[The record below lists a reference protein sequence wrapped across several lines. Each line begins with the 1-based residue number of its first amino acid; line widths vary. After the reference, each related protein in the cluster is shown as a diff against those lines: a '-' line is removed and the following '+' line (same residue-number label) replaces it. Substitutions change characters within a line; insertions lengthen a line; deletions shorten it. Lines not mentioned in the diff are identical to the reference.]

1 MVYKHVRFD
10 DMTDTEIS
18 EKMGGSEYK
27 EEVSDHVNITQR
39 MIQSRFELLRDL
51 SEEQMFALNKQL
63 VKRLDWR
70 LMPIITLMFLM
81 K

>member
-1 MVYKHVRFD
+1 
-10 DMTDTEIS
+10 
-18 EKMGGSEYK
+18 MGGSEYK
-27 EEVSDHVNITQR
+27 EEVSDYVNITQR

>member
-1 MVYKHVRFD
+1 
-10 DMTDTEIS
+10 MTDTEIS

>member
-1 MVYKHVRFD
+1 MADVAVN
-10 DMTDTEIS
+10 
-18 EKMGGSEYK
+18 EKMGGSEFK
-27 EEVSDHVNITQR
+27 EEVVDHVNITPQI
-39 MIQSRFELLRDL
+39 IQSRFELLRDL
-51 SEEQMFALNKQL
+51 TEDQMATLNKQL

>member
-1 MVYKHVRFD
+1 
-10 DMTDTEIS
+10 MTDKNIG
-18 EKMGGSEYK
+18 EKMEVSEFK
-27 EEVSDHVNITQR
+27 EEVVDYNITPQ
-39 MIQSRFELLRDL
+39 MIQSRFDLLRDL
-51 SEEQMFALNKQL
+51 SEEQMASLNKQL

>member
-1 MVYKHVRFD
+1 
-10 DMTDTEIS
+10 MTDKNIG
-18 EKMGGSEYK
+18 EKMEVSEFK
-27 EEVSDHVNITQR
+27 EEVVDYNITPQ
-39 MIQSRFELLRDL
+39 MIQSRFDRLRDL
-51 SEEQMFALNKQL
+51 SEEQMASLNKQL

>member
-1 MVYKHVRFD
+1 
-10 DMTDTEIS
+10 MTDTEIS
-18 EKMGGSEYK
+18 EKMGGSEFK